1 MLILNWAIES
11 NNMYIWFQTVT
22 QQNNIARCAST
33 NPLAFYNFSLGTD
46 SVKCKYNDS
55 KADKEAKKLSEKNI
69 YANPFNFKVCWF
81 TAATIYYSLERDK
94 LSKSEK
100 IFKIEK
106 DYMHRNTR
114 QKY

>member
-69 YANPFNFKVCWF
+69 YANFL
-81 TAATIYYSLERDK
+81 I
-94 LSKSEK
+94 SKYIGLPQLVS
-100 IFKIEK
+100 IVL
-106 DYMHRNTR
+106 
-114 QKY
+114 QKGTS